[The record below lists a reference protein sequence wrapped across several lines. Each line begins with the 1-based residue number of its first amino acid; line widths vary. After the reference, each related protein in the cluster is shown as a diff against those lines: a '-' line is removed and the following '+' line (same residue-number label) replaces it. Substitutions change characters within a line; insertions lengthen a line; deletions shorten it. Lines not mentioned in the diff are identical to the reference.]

1 MGMKGVPEWRAAAK
15 RALTAIISDGVEQQG
30 ITQSNAATAL
40 GIPQPKVSA
49 LMNGRLDGFSL
60 ERLIELLGNLGRTVT
75 IEVGRDRPASTSNS
89 VIVRE
94 ADNER

>member
-15 RALTAIISDGVEQQG
+15 RALAAIISDGVKQQG
-30 ITQSNAATAL
+30 LTQSNAATAL

-49 LMNGRLDGFSL
+49 LMNSRLDGFSL
-60 ERLIELLGNLGRTVT
+60 ERLIELLGKFGRTVT
-75 IEVGRDRPASTSNS
+75 IEVGGGRSTSTSNW

-94 ADNER
+94 TDNER

>member
-1 MGMKGVPEWRAAAK
+1 MRGGLEWRADAK
-15 RALTAIISDGVEQQG
+15 RALAAIISDGVRQQG
-30 ITQSNAATAL
+30 LTQSNAAATL
-40 GIPQPKVSA
+40 GISQPKVSA
-49 LMNGRLDGFSL
+49 LMNGRPEGFSL
-60 ERLIELLGNLGRTVT
+60 ERLIELLANLGRTVT